1 MEIKACFSPTTC
13 DWIKFMQKV
22 KISMVFTSS
31 ASMLKCEC
39 KHKSL
44 ETYGHKCRH
53 KHKAKKFTSSK
64 SPFTKKEAGKIVS
77 RWLNI
82 VIYTCASFTIFRKLL
97 IVRSP
102 KMARCKLTAK
112 TSMF

>member
-22 KISMVFTSS
+22 KVSMVFTSS

-64 SPFTKKEAGKIVS
+64 SHLL
-77 RWLNI
+77 R
-82 VIYTCASFTIFRKLL
+82 RKLE
-97 IVRSP
+97 
-102 KMARCKLTAK
+102 KL
-112 TSMF
+112 FQDG